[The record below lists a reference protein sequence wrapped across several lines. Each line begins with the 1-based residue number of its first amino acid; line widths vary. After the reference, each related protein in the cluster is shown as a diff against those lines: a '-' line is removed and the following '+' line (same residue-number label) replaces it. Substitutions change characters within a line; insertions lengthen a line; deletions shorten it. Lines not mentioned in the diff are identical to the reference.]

1 MPESALAGK
10 GKHIM
15 RCEKL
20 LKGSISSFLKL
31 AGLSKKQVIFKTIP
45 FPSVSCN
52 TGMASFEK
60 RIKVCEGEVPAAC
73 RFER

>member
-31 AGLSKKQVIFKTIP
+31 EIFHQFRVIPEWRVLK
-45 FPSVSCN
+45 N
-52 TGMASFEK
+52 E
-60 RIKVCEGEVPAAC
+60 
-73 RFER
+73 